1 MIYTV
6 TFNPSLDYVVDVK
19 TFKTGQVNRT
29 EQEKM
34 FPGGKGINVSIV
46 LNHLGL
52 KSTAWG
58 FLAGFTGEEI
68 SKRLDEEGVNTDFIQ
83 VEKGIS
89 RINVKLRSTE
99 ETEINGQGPMIRS
112 TDIEK
117 LYAKLDT
124 LKTGDVLVL
133 AGSIPD
139 VMPQSIYMDIMKY
152 LEGKDVMIAVDAT
165 RELLANVLPLHPFLI
180 KPNNHELGQL
190 FGVTISSKEDVKK
203 YAAKLQEQGARNV
216 LVSMA
221 GDGAVLLTE
230 EGKAFESEA
239 PEGKVKNSV
248 GAGDSMVAGF
258 LAGYVVLLLRKI
270 CSKFPKSLEGIKP
283 TLIYP
288 LVGMFIVAVLMIFIL
303 NPIIGLINT
312 GLSDMLTALANK
324 NLLIPLGIILGG
336 MMAIDMG
343 GPINKAAYVYGT
355 MVLATASELV
365 AGGAQLSD
373 PAVQA
378 CYISMASVMIG
389 GMVPPLGIALACIFF
404 PKKFTKAERNSTV
417 SNIVMACGFITEGAI
432 PFAAADPLH
441 VIPCTL
447 VGAAVA
453 GGMSAAFKCTLMA
466 PHGGIFVFA
475 TVGNWLPYIISW
487 LVGSVITCIMLGL
500 IKRNVQE

>member
-19 TFKTGQVNRT
+19 NFKTGQVNRT

-83 VEKGIS
+83 VEEGIS

-117 LYAKLDT
+117 LYAKLDA
-124 LKTGDVLVL
+124 LKAGDVLVL

-230 EGKAFESEA
+230 EGKLRR
-239 PEGKVKNSV
+239 VK
-248 GAGDSMVAGF
+248 
-258 LAGYVVLLLRKI
+258 
-270 CSKFPKSLEGIKP
+270 
-283 TLIYP
+283 
-288 LVGMFIVAVLMIFIL
+288 
-303 NPIIGLINT
+303 
-312 GLSDMLTALANK
+312 
-324 NLLIPLGIILGG
+324 
-336 MMAIDMG
+336 
-343 GPINKAAYVYGT
+343 
-355 MVLATASELV
+355 
-365 AGGAQLSD
+365 
-373 PAVQA
+373 
-378 CYISMASVMIG
+378 
-389 GMVPPLGIALACIFF
+389 
-404 PKKFTKAERNSTV
+404 
-417 SNIVMACGFITEGAI
+417 
-432 PFAAADPLH
+432 
-441 VIPCTL
+441 
-447 VGAAVA
+447 
-453 GGMSAAFKCTLMA
+453 
-466 PHGGIFVFA
+466 
-475 TVGNWLPYIISW
+475 
-487 LVGSVITCIMLGL
+487 
-500 IKRNVQE
+500 

>member
-1 MIYTV
+1 MSGYVWAGDNLGGFQSFISKFGFVAEGGGNTV
-6 TFNPSLDYVVDVK
+6 S
-19 TFKTGQVNRT
+19 
-29 EQEKM
+29 
-34 FPGGKGINVSIV
+34 
-46 LNHLGL
+46 
-52 KSTAWG
+52 G
-58 FLAGFTGEEI
+58 FLG
-68 SKRLDEEGVNTDFIQ
+68 
-83 VEKGIS
+83 GI
-89 RINVKLRSTE
+89 
-99 ETEINGQGPMIRS
+99 
-112 TDIEK
+112 
-117 LYAKLDT
+117 A
-124 LKTGDVLVL
+124 
-133 AGSIPD
+133 
-139 VMPQSIYMDIMKY
+139 
-152 LEGKDVMIAVDAT
+152 
-165 RELLANVLPLHPFLI
+165 
-180 KPNNHELGQL
+180 
-190 FGVTISSKEDVKK
+190 
-203 YAAKLQEQGARNV
+203 
-216 LVSMA
+216 
-221 GDGAVLLTE
+221 
-230 EGKAFESEA
+230 
-239 PEGKVKNSV
+239 
-248 GAGDSMVAGF
+248 AGF

-303 NPIIGLINT
+303 NPLIGLINT

-378 CYISMASVMIG
+378 CYISMASVMVG

-417 SNIVMACGFITEGAI
+417 SNIVMSCGFITEGAI

-500 IKRNVQE
+500 IKRNAQE

>member
-1 MIYTV
+1 MNDFVGGADAFIGIPEPVIGIPVMPFKKFGFVAEGGGNTV
-6 TFNPSLDYVVDVK
+6 S
-19 TFKTGQVNRT
+19 
-29 EQEKM
+29 
-34 FPGGKGINVSIV
+34 
-46 LNHLGL
+46 
-52 KSTAWG
+52 G
-58 FLAGFTGEEI
+58 FLG
-68 SKRLDEEGVNTDFIQ
+68 
-83 VEKGIS
+83 GI
-89 RINVKLRSTE
+89 
-99 ETEINGQGPMIRS
+99 
-112 TDIEK
+112 
-117 LYAKLDT
+117 A
-124 LKTGDVLVL
+124 
-133 AGSIPD
+133 
-139 VMPQSIYMDIMKY
+139 
-152 LEGKDVMIAVDAT
+152 
-165 RELLANVLPLHPFLI
+165 
-180 KPNNHELGQL
+180 
-190 FGVTISSKEDVKK
+190 
-203 YAAKLQEQGARNV
+203 
-216 LVSMA
+216 
-221 GDGAVLLTE
+221 
-230 EGKAFESEA
+230 
-239 PEGKVKNSV
+239 
-248 GAGDSMVAGF
+248 AGF

-378 CYISMASVMIG
+378 CYISMASVMVG

-466 PHGGIFVFA
+466 PHGGIFVFPA
-475 TVGNWLPYIISW
+475 VGNAVMYLAA
-487 LVGSVITCIMLGL
+487 LVVGTVVSAVLLGIL
-500 IKRNVQE
+500 KKKAA